1 MSEVIKKT
9 PSFFSVRKH
18 PLLWVTC
25 FFTLVAMGYW
35 GFLASDRYVSEAHVI
50 IQQADIVAGQSMDI
64 GSLLGGVSSGNQAD
78 QLLLRDHL
86 MSVDMLRKLDEK
98 LSLKDHYSNDQ
109 WDVLS
114 RLWIENDSIE
124 NFHQYYLSRVE
135 VVFDDYAGVLVIKS
149 QAYEP
154 KMAYAITR
162 LLVEEGERF
171 MNGLARDLAY
181 EQVSF
186 LEKQVDKM
194 SARVMQ
200 ARQAVLSFQNKK
212 GLVSPQNTAEN
223 FAEIINRM
231 EGQLA
236 EMQTRRV
243 AMLGYLMPKSSNMIE
258 LDLQIKAVKK
268 QIKTEKSRLTSP
280 SGKTLNKTVE
290 EYQRLQLTA
299 EFSQDVYQ
307 TTLVAME
314 KGRIEASRT
323 LKKMSMLQTPTLP
336 EYPLKPRRL
345 YNMVVFVLVILLI
358 SGIMSL
364 LGAVIRDHKE

>member
-1 MSEVIKKT
+1 MIKDIKQT
-9 PSFFSVRKH
+9 SSVFSVKKH
-18 PLLWVTC
+18 ILLWVTC
-25 FFTLVAMGYW
+25 FFTLVAISYW

-50 IQQADIVAGQSMDI
+50 IQQADISAGQSMDI

-86 MSVDMLRKLDEK
+86 MSVDMLKKLDEK
-98 LSLKDHYSNDQ
+98 LNIKEHYNNEQ
-109 WDVLS
+109 WDVFS
-114 RLWIENDSIE
+114 RMWIENDTIE
-124 NFHQYYLSRVE
+124 SFHQYYLSRIE
-135 VVFDDYAGVLVIKS
+135 IIFDDYAGVLVIKS

-154 KMAYAITR
+154 KVAYLITTA
-162 LLVEEGERF
+162 LVKEGERF
-171 MNGLARDLAY
+171 MNELARELAY

-194 SARVMQ
+194 SVRVMK
-200 ARQAVLSFQNKK
+200 ARQEVLSFQNKK

-223 FAEIINRM
+223 FVEIINRM

-243 AMLGYLMPKSSNMIE
+243 AMLGYLMPKSSNMVE
-258 LDLQIKAVKK
+258 LNLQIKAVKK
-268 QIKTEKSRLTSP
+268 QIKTEKARLTSP
-280 SGKTLNKTVE
+280 TGKTLNKTVE

-323 LKKMSMLQTPTLP
+323 LKKMSILQSPTFP
-336 EYPLKPRRL
+336 EYPLEPRRL

-358 SGIMSL
+358 SGIMNL